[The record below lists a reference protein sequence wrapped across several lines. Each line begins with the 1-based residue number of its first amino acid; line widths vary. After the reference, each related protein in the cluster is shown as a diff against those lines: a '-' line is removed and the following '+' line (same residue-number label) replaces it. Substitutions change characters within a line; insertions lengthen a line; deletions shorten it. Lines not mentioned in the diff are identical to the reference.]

1 MNIHRIVLI
10 GVLFAAVTIVPFA
23 SNALAYN
30 KYGFDNQTQ
39 CVNITD
45 LEFQGGFF
53 DNSTYTKLLGMC
65 EHRPTVNP
73 TTP

>member
-1 MNIHRIVLI
+1 MYIHRIVLI
-10 GVLFAAVTIVPFA
+10 GVLFTAVTIVPFA
-23 SNALAYN
+23 SNAFAYN